1 MIMEKTIR
9 YYFWTMSDWAYL
21 GHRRLIDI
29 ASRHNAV
36 IDYRPI
42 DLPAVYA
49 RTGGILLG
57 QRSRQR
63 QDYRMA
69 ELRRWKARL
78 HDPIVIEPKHFP
90 ARYDL
95 SSRLL
100 VAAKLAG
107 LPLAELSFDILRAIW
122 VEDRDIGDAD
132 TLREIAAR
140 HVQDADQL
148 MIAIDAAATIAEYRF
163 YTDEAPSE
171 GVFGSPFYLFEGE
184 SFWGQ
189 DRLDFLEEAV
199 SGR

>member
-29 ASRHNAV
+29 ASRYNAV

-49 RTGGILLG
+49 RTGGTLLG

-69 ELRRWKARL
+69 ELGRWKARL

-90 ARYDL
+90 AEYDL
-95 SSRLL
+95 ASRLL
-100 VAAKLAG
+100 VAAKLAE
-107 LPLAELSFDILRAIW
+107 LPLAGSALTSCGRSGSRTATSVTPILCAKLPLAMP
-122 VEDRDIGDAD
+122 GMP
-132 TLREIAAR
+132 T
-140 HVQDADQL
+140 
-148 MIAIDAAATIAEYRF
+148 
-163 YTDEAPSE
+163 S
-171 GVFGSPFYLFEGE
+171 
-184 SFWGQ
+184 
-189 DRLDFLEEAV
+189 
-199 SGR
+199 